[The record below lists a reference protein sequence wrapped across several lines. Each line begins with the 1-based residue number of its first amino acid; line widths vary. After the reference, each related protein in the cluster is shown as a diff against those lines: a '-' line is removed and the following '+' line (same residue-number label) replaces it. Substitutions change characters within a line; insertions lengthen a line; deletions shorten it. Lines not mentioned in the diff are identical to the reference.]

1 MCGFDVL
8 YYVAIVL
15 LKSIQSR
22 YYFSLYPWI
31 SNHWLILKGDFET
44 NMELLGS
51 IIPIEDDDKFM
62 KLVRKLYER
71 NVTSNTVEKLRKEYR
86 NL

>member
-1 MCGFDVL
+1 MYTHCTL
-8 YYVAIVL
+8 A
-15 LKSIQSR
+15 K
-22 YYFSLYPWI
+22 
-31 SNHWLILKGDFET
+31 ILKGDFET

-51 IIPIEDDDKFM
+51 IIPIDDDDKFM

-71 NVTSNTVEKLRKEYR
+71 NVETKVVEKLRKEYR